1 MRRHFRS
8 KLNSFE
14 DRIAAEKARTEEQ
27 LAATPHGPQHDALA
41 TKVRQL
47 DTASRINKWLT
58 SPGLRPPQALENL
71 FADQKE

>member
-1 MRRHFRS
+1 MRRHFRA
-8 KLNSFE
+8 KLHSFE

-47 DTASRINKWLT
+47 DTASRINDWLCGRWQQ
-58 SPGLRPPQALENL
+58 PR
-71 FADQKE
+71 